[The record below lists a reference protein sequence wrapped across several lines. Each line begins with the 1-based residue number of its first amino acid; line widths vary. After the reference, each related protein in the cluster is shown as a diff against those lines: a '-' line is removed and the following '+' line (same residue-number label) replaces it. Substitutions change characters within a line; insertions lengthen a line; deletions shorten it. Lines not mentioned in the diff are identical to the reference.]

1 MPRGCRNFI
10 TGVTSHTLSNFVTCN
25 LRIESES
32 FLPVPVPREVL
43 IVLGRVNRLVH
54 FQDCTFLFNFG
65 ISLRCMFT
73 QLPCTESFIQVFE
86 RRPTTV

>member
-25 LRIESES
+25 LRIESDS
-32 FLPVPVPREVL
+32 FLPVPVPRGVL

-54 FQDCTFLFNFG
+54 FQDCTIPFLNFG
-65 ISLRCMFT
+65 ISLRSIIT
-73 QLPCTESFIQVFE
+73 QLPSKDALSHSF
-86 RRPTTV
+86 RSLK

>member
-1 MPRGCRNFI
+1 MPRGCSNFI

-25 LRIESES
+25 LRIEFES

-43 IVLGRVNRLVH
+43 IVLGRVNRRVH

-65 ISLRCMFT
+65 ISLRCMIT
-73 QLPCTESFIQVFE
+73 QLPSKDALSHSF
-86 RRPTTV
+86 RSLK